1 MRVEVKH
8 PRYVT
13 IHRASN
19 DLTEHQEW
27 EMLRIGENFDDL
39 LELVP
44 DESYGW
50 LEATKSNLEQ

>member
-1 MRVEVKH
+1 
-8 PRYVT
+8 
-13 IHRASN
+13 
-19 DLTEHQEW
+19 
-27 EMLRIGENFDDL
+27 MLRIGENFDDL